1 MPDDGRDA
9 DIATDLDRFQ
19 ELLVADETEFC
30 DLLGCVLEIA
40 EPTAEAYRHVLTTP
54 DATVQELADAMESDP
69 STVNRRLGTLREK
82 ELVTRHRS
90 LLDGGGVVYRYQPAS
105 VDQVEE
111 RMHRTLDAWTA
122 AKHEQIEDLLTGT
135 DQGP

>member
-1 MPDDGRDA
+1 MPDAGRDSDVA
-9 DIATDLDRFQ
+9 ADLDRFQ

-40 EPTAEAYRHVLTTP
+40 EPTAEVYRHVLTNP
-54 DATVQELADAMESDP
+54 DATAQELAEATASDP
-69 STVNRRLGTLREK
+69 STVNRRLDTLLEK
-82 ELVTRHRS
+82 ALVTRHRS

-105 VDQVEE
+105 VNQVEE

-122 AKHEQIEDLLTGT
+122 AKHEQIEALLTGT
-135 DQGP
+135 ERGT